1 MCITEK
7 LFRKCIYSLFLE
19 TWKFHQQQFSFFLPF
34 LSFPVSP
41 FQVSKILPVLSSVG
55 CKSPAAISVYTGAD
69 ALSAAFS
76 LSLPPLLTGRRFSL
90 TFLYFSVFSKLQW
103 PIFASFFVLLFVFD
117 YLPVYYEKV
126 LVCCLFPLI

>member
-1 MCITEK
+1 MLGPGQIRKKHSINFCRIEPGSNTSMCITEK
-7 LFRKCIYSLFLE
+7 LFRKCIYLLFLE

-55 CKSPAAISVYTGAD
+55 CTFPAAISVYTGAD

-76 LSLPPLLTGRRFSL
+76 LSLIWRVLRGFILIIRLHLILFSL
-90 TFLYFSVFSKLQW
+90 
-103 PIFASFFVLLFVFD
+103 
-117 YLPVYYEKV
+117 
-126 LVCCLFPLI
+126 CLN